1 MTKRNRIIKKWIPV
15 VIFITG
21 ILLLLAIKLVRQE
34 QTITNNINFRLKAA
48 AGTIELVINDAL
60 IEAAVEGVQPDSEQ
74 YRDIQNK
81 FDRIA
86 AIHEVDYA
94 YVVIEKEDSIYFVV
108 CNVLPSDI
116 KNNLVIKYLDVFSEA
131 PPELKA
137 AFRLSKDVVF
147 SKNSNK
153 WGTFRSAY
161 IRKTT
166 ESGICYLL
174 CTDMFLKDINKEL
187 LRVLIEFLI
196 SLLYVV
202 LISYPLIRLQINS
215 LNRTFN
221 NSK

>member
-1 MTKRNRIIKKWIPV
+1 MTKRNRILKKWLPV
-15 VIFITG
+15 LIFTTG

-48 AGTIELVINDAL
+48 AGTIELVINDDL

-74 YRDIQNK
+74 YRDTQNK

-94 YVVIEKEDSIYFVV
+94 YVVIEKEDSVYFVI

-116 KNNLVIKYLDVFSEA
+116 ENNIVIKYLDVFSEA

-137 AFRLSKDVVF
+137 AFTSNNSLVF

-161 IRKTT
+161 IQKTT
-166 ESGICYLL
+166 ESGIKYLL
-174 CTDMFLKDINKEL
+174 CSDMFLKDINNEL
-187 LRVLIEFLI
+187 LRVFIEFLV
-196 SLLYVV
+196 SLIFVV
-202 LISYPLIRLQINS
+202 LISFPLIYLRMNS
-215 LNRTFN
+215 PKRSANI
-221 NSK
+221 SK